1 MLLFFPVGGAK
12 RELVRRYIASI
23 RMRCAL
29 YICTLHVDVFCLV
42 PRKSTNERWENAGTE
57 HRCVICTSRARFFFL
72 YFRPKKLDHVG
83 VAVVGASRSTKAAK
97 GRPSDPDPTLYGE
110 RGGLIE
116 RHGVVNVKKLF
127 LFPFLGGDH
136 RS

>member
-1 MLLFFPVGGAK
+1 MQVQ
-12 RELVRRYIASI
+12 SI
-23 RMRCAL
+23 GAL
-29 YICTLHVDVFCLV
+29 YARHVPDICF
-42 PRKSTNERWENAGTE
+42 S
-57 HRCVICTSRARFFFL
+57 

-83 VAVVGASRSTKAAK
+83 VAVVAASRSTKAAK
-97 GRPSDPDPTLYGE
+97 GHPSDPDPTLYGE